1 MNEGGWKW
9 HITWGVIWFKHAHFD
24 LICIFLQWARHT
36 LDRYCSGEWV
46 LWNRHNR
53 LSLCFPGGILHA
65 LVSVSLTAGNDQIH
79 HDMWTT
85 KSYKNACLSVH
96 THTTLHLRQQR
107 AVHYL
112 PRTQAYP
119 HAQGA
124 LHVTEHS
131 EIFKHRIQTK
141 KPCQI
146 ALLDMKYSR
155 VVDGA
160 RAELVRA
167 ENFPDKAFW

>member
-1 MNEGGWKW
+1 M
-9 HITWGVIWFKHAHFD
+9 
-24 LICIFLQWARHT
+24 
-36 LDRYCSGEWV
+36 
-46 LWNRHNR
+46 
-53 LSLCFPGGILHA
+53 
-65 LVSVSLTAGNDQIH
+65 
-79 HDMWTT
+79 
-85 KSYKNACLSVH
+85 
-96 THTTLHLRQQR
+96 
-107 AVHYL
+107 HYL

-146 ALLDMKYSR
+146 ALLDMKYCG

-160 RAELVRA
+160 ITEFYR
-167 ENFPDKAFW
+167 

>member
-1 MNEGGWKW
+1 M
-9 HITWGVIWFKHAHFD
+9 
-24 LICIFLQWARHT
+24 
-36 LDRYCSGEWV
+36 
-46 LWNRHNR
+46 
-53 LSLCFPGGILHA
+53 LSCQPHSLLAMTKSIMTCGQQRATRMPA
-65 LVSVSLTAGNDQIH
+65 LV
-79 HDMWTT
+79 
-85 KSYKNACLSVH
+85 C
-96 THTTLHLRQQR
+96 THTTPRLRRQR

-119 HAQGA
+119 HARGA

-155 VVDGA
+155 AVDGA
-160 RAELVRA
+160 RAKLVSTG
-167 ENFPDKAFW
+167 NFPDKAFW

>member
-1 MNEGGWKW
+1 MLPCQS
-9 HITWGVIWFKHAHFD
+9 H
-24 LICIFLQWARHT
+24 
-36 LDRYCSGEWV
+36 SV
-46 LWNRHNR
+46 L
-53 LSLCFPGGILHA
+53 A
-65 LVSVSLTAGNDQIH
+65 
-79 HDMWTT
+79 MT
-85 KSYKNACLSVH
+85 KSIMTCGQQRATRTPALAC
-96 THTTLHLRQQR
+96 THTTLRLRRQR

-131 EIFKHRIQTK
+131 EIFKHRIQMK

-146 ALLDMKYSR
+146 ALLHMKYSR
-155 VVDGA
+155 AVDGA
-160 RAELVRA
+160 RVELVSA